1 MGTHIET
8 LIDLYSMETAL
19 LKLITIFDIYFK
31 SKKEMGNEKRKVNS
45 EIRKIPK
52 FDLKISI
59 KEIKKFEKRQV
70 DFRIVFYRIAILK

>member
-1 MGTHIET
+1 MR
-8 LIDLYSMETAL
+8 
-19 LKLITIFDIYFK
+19 
-31 SKKEMGNEKRKVNS
+31 NEKRKVNS

-70 DFRIVFYRIAILK
+70 DFRIVFYRIEILK

>member
-1 MGTHIET
+1 MR
-8 LIDLYSMETAL
+8 
-19 LKLITIFDIYFK
+19 
-31 SKKEMGNEKRKVNS
+31 NEKRKVNS